1 VLPLSGSRATVEEVT
16 ADAVRSARLL
26 LENSSPADS
35 AVRALADGRV
45 PSLPVRVAQRVAM
58 KAGRITYERNVVE
71 PLVRLRSSVLGPA
84 AAGPPRFLV
93 RVDEYPHYLAWDE
106 PSRYG
111 TEGYRR
117 FHSIMASA
125 GVPYL
130 IAVPPRVSRAP
141 LDPSGRE
148 WRPIDD
154 GEASMLASLR
164 DASDGLVAFGL
175 HGRDHRT
182 RHESPRRHSELCGL
196 SVSATEELLDTA
208 LDELRGFGI
217 STEVFVPPF
226 NRFDAAQYAPLASR
240 FAVVGGGPES
250 VPLIGFHRPPVW
262 RDGAVYLPSYF
273 PLYGRAADVLP
284 AARSLIE
291 RQVGL
296 WTPIVLHWGWEA
308 DAGWSDLEQMA
319 EAIAPYT
326 ARWDEFLAAVRFS
339 AGDADR

>member
-1 VLPLSGSRATVEEVT
+1 MT

-26 LENSSPADS
+26 LESPSPADS
-35 AVRALADGRV
+35 AVRALTDGRV
-45 PSLPVRVAQRVAM
+45 PPLPVRVAQRVAM
-58 KAGRITYERNVVE
+58 KAGRLTYERNVVE
-71 PLVRLRSSVLGPA
+71 PLVRLRSEALGA
-84 AAGPPRFLV
+84 AASGPPRFLV

-106 PSRYG
+106 PERYG
-111 TEGYRR
+111 TEPYRR
-117 FHSIMASA
+117 FHEIMACA

-154 GEASMLASLR
+154 GEASMLAWMR
-164 DASDGLVAFGL
+164 DSSDGLVGFGL

-196 SVSATEELLDTA
+196 SLPATEELLDTA
-208 LDELRGFGI
+208 LGELRGFGI
-217 STEVFVPPF
+217 ETDVFVPPY
-226 NRFDAAQYAPLASR
+226 NRFDAAQYEPLAAR
-240 FAVVGGGPES
+240 FRVIGGGPES

-262 RDGAVYLPSYF
+262 RGGAVYLPSYF

-284 AARSLIE
+284 AASSLIE
-291 RQVGL
+291 RQVAL

-308 DAGWSDLEQMA
+308 DRDWTELEQMA
-319 EAIAPYT
+319 KAIAPYT
-326 ARWDEFLAAVRFS
+326 ARWDEFLDAVRVS
-339 AGDADR
+339 AGDAER